1 MRSWLKLVPEHQTI
15 LSSATESWDK
25 AALLKKISQVSEALL
40 KRKNPKAPV
49 GILADNSLE
58 WIAIDLATQDI
69 GVTLIP
75 LPSFFTPS
83 QCLHAIKSSG
93 MQAIFCAHEDVVRN
107 LGFMFQNQ
115 YVGELKLF
123 ESMSVLSGMVEQ
135 PNLSEVQKITYT
147 SGTTSEPKG
156 VCLSTYQQWSVAQ
169 SIEQALRSLQIKR
182 HLNVL
187 PLSVLLENIAGVYTA
202 IACGAENICLPLNEV
217 GLHGSSNFDANACIA
232 AIEKYQAE
240 SIILLPQMLQAIV
253 ARCTKQDLRLKSLK
267 FVAVGGGKTPVA
279 LIKTA
284 KAMGIPVYEGYG
296 LSECASVVA
305 LNTPK
310 DERIGSVGKV
320 LSNRIVRVSKDGEIE
335 VKNVGLPHYLE
346 SAEGLRNK
354 HQYTPGSAPRSTDE
368 TWLPTGDLGHL
379 DDEGFLYLDGRKK
392 NVLITSFGRNISP
405 EWPESLLLGSGL
417 FKQAIVVGDGQAQL
431 SALLVTAKDD
441 VSDEAIQLA
450 ITSVNQDLPDY
461 AQIGPWML
469 ADEPFTPNNG
479 LATANGRLKRDLIKN
494 KFNNQIE
501 LLYART

>member
-1 MRSWLKLVPEHQTI
+1 MRSWLNSASEHQTI

-40 KRKNPKAPV
+40 NRKNPKAPI

-83 QCLHAIKSSG
+83 QWLHAIKSSG
-93 MQAIFCAHEDVVRN
+93 MQAIFCAHEDLVRN
-107 LGFMFQNQ
+107 LGFMFQNE

-135 PNLSEVQKITYT
+135 PQLADVQKITYT

-156 VCLSTYQQWSVAQ
+156 VCLSTEQQWSVAQ
-169 SIEQALRSLQIKR
+169 SIEQVLRSLQIKR

-202 IACGAENICLPLNEV
+202 LACGAENICLPLSEV
-217 GLHGSSNFDANACIA
+217 GLHGSSNFDAVACIA
-232 AIEKYQAE
+232 AINKYQAE

-253 ARCTKQDLRLKSLK
+253 AQSTKQDPRLKSLK

-305 LNTPK
+305 LNTPN

-320 LSNRIVRVSKDGEIE
+320 LSNRIARVSKDGEIE
-335 VKNVGLPHYLE
+335 VKNIGLPHYLE
-346 SAEGLRNK
+346 NVEGLTNNP
-354 HQYTPGSAPRSTDE
+354 TSADD